1 MREIHPPQG
10 YRAWRS
16 TIDGAVLWT
25 RDSVSDRD
33 LPVLPDG
40 CMDLL
45 WIDGRLSVAGP
56 DTRAYRPPTGYAD
69 RISGIRF
76 FPGTAPGLL
85 GVPASELR
93 DVRVDLDALWSAA
106 NVRRATDV
114 LAHAK
119 NPAAGLEAVARWRAA
134 DSDPTDPMLRFIVT
148 SLESGHS
155 VAATADALGVG
166 LRRLHRLSLNAF
178 GYGPKT
184 LGRILR
190 MQRALALARKGMAL
204 ADVAAVAGYADQAHL
219 TREIRELAGLSP
231 RELLEG

>member
-10 YRAWRS
+10 YRARRS

-25 RDSVSDRD
+25 RDDVSDSD

-56 DTRAYRPPTGYAD
+56 DTRPYRPPAGYAD

-76 FPGTAPGLL
+76 FPGTAPALL
-85 GVPASELR
+85 GIPASELR
-93 DVRVDLDALWSAA
+93 DARVDLDALWSAA
-106 NVRRATDV
+106 NVRRATEV
-114 LAHAK
+114 LAKATD
-119 NPAAGLEAVARWRAA
+119 PAAGLEAVARWRARE
-134 DSDPTDPMLRFIVT
+134 SDPADPMLRSIVT
-148 SLESGHS
+148 SLEQGRS
-155 VAATADALGVG
+155 VAATADELGTG
-166 LRRLHRLSLNAF
+166 LRRLHRLSLHAF

-190 MQRALALARKGMAL
+190 MQRALALARKGMGL
-204 ADVAAVAGYADQAHL
+204 AEVASVAGYADQAHL
-219 TREIRELAGLSP
+219 TRDVRELAGMSP
-231 RELLEG
+231 RELLGR